1 MVIKKYKILFIMLSL
16 ILIAIIISIYFF
28 ISNISR
34 VEQNNQTEK
43 YDCDLEIICNKHEI
57 KPGQV
62 LICDINVKNIQA
74 KNGVI
79 MFETLIDYDKE
90 VFEMEVTNDE
100 QNNSWNKT
108 SIIDNYLTTTIAD
121 AGIEYSNGAIY
132 YFMTANNTIP
142 QETEVKAKP
151 SIPVVGSVTKSEDT
165 KDSKPVFDPNQILH
179 KLMDNLL

>member
-108 SIIDNYLTTTIAD
+108 SIIDNYLTMMRKDLMPSSENQLIAEIKFKVKNTELIGSKKID
-121 AGIEYSNGAIY
+121 FSKIKFTMENDEYFTKYDIKK
-132 YFMTANNTIP
+132 
-142 QETEVKAKP
+142 EVK
-151 SIPVVGSVTKSEDT
+151 IVR
-165 KDSKPVFDPNQILH
+165 
-179 KLMDNLL
+179 